1 MLIHIIWMTYSAE
14 LVIYVCIYEVHV
26 CISYES
32 IIHLYIY
39 IYMLYIVH
47 TRNEMSKEFF
57 KPIFQAMSLRKMKT
71 KENVEL

>member
-1 MLIHIIWMTYSAE
+1 
-14 LVIYVCIYEVHV
+14 
-26 CISYES
+26 
-32 IIHLYIY
+32 
-39 IYMLYIVH
+39 MLYIVH

>member
-32 IIHLYIY
+32 IIHLY